1 MKSFFPVTLMDFI
14 ILANI
19 VNMIV
24 LEKAFGDYNT
34 ASTLG
39 GITLLG
45 IIMLEIVEKK
55 YNNRRDN

>member
-1 MKSFFPVTLMDFI
+1 MKSFLPVTLMDFI
-14 ILANI
+14 VLANI

-39 GITLLG
+39 GITILS
-45 IIMLEIVEKK
+45 IIVINHLEKK
-55 YNNRRDN
+55 QKR